1 MIFFI
6 LVSAVSET
14 ISDIDSTLAQLD
26 SDADE
31 DAITKFSNIKDI
43 LASDLFGRRRKRS
56 DESKINFFL
65 DTYSLSKNPHVGCQ
79 TELTKWTK
87 VKTDFQDSLS
97 ILNTINSTNPLV
109 IELRAKL
116 NSFFT
121 SKMSLING
129 EIRYFIINLS

>member
-43 LASDLFGRRRKRS
+43 LAFDLFGRRRKRS
-56 DESKINFFL
+56 DESKI
-65 DTYSLSKNPHVGCQ
+65 
-79 TELTKWTK
+79 
-87 VKTDFQDSLS
+87 
-97 ILNTINSTNPLV
+97 
-109 IELRAKL
+109 
-116 NSFFT
+116 
-121 SKMSLING
+121 
-129 EIRYFIINLS
+129 